1 MPTIVRQLLFTPSSF
16 NRRTDHQFVNEAS
29 MIADA
34 SFFFPG
40 FFFFFL
46 GGGSKAAVRDK
57 TPSIFSFSLATQ
69 YHEVYDLSEQDCNY
83 HPFQGESRKLAL
95 SATYHETL
103 QTIDYVVWYYTLNA
117 FFFFFFRNFG

>member
-40 FFFFFL
+40 FFFFFWVGVAKLLL
-46 GGGSKAAVRDK
+46 GTKHHQ
-57 TPSIFSFSLATQ
+57 FSHFRSPLNIMKSMICQSRT
-69 YHEVYDLSEQDCNY
+69 VITI
-83 HPFQGESRKLAL
+83 PFKENLESWHSVPHTMKH
-95 SATYHETL
+95 YKP
-103 QTIDYVVWYYTLNA
+103 
-117 FFFFFFRNFG
+117 